1 MMREGLM
8 DDHPRQVDGWSFW
21 KKAIVRQSQRCFN
34 PLTDGW
40 QNKNNSRYFYVDI
53 SRQPQII
60 QDNYQP
66 MPLTGCWN
74 FKKELKYVIWK
85 HIFGQNTTHF
95 QIWSILDTTSEV
107 GSKIWVILKEASD
120 GCSKMKC
127 VCRPDGRSL
136 LSVLAPS
143 YHSPARLCPIVP
155 ALPCTS
161 EYLYLPNVPR
171 YTCMYS
177 RFLYLVTS
185 EPNSHVPSLTDNTCT
200 VPTT

>member
-1 MMREGLM
+1 MSSVMRIKK
-8 DDHPRQVDGWSFW
+8 RVDGPPRARRRLVILK

-85 HIFGQNTTHF
+85 HIFGQNDSF
-95 QIWSILDTTSEV
+95 
-107 GSKIWVILKEASD
+107 
-120 GCSKMKC
+120 
-127 VCRPDGRSL
+127 PD
-136 LSVLAPS
+136 
-143 YHSPARLCPIVP
+143 
-155 ALPCTS
+155 
-161 EYLYLPNVPR
+161 
-171 YTCMYS
+171 
-177 RFLYLVTS
+177 
-185 EPNSHVPSLTDNTCT
+185 
-200 VPTT
+200 